1 MRGSWAVSLLL
12 ALNAAPAPAQE
23 TARTPDLYQ
32 DALQSIAEGRKTDAS
47 KTLMRVI
54 EDEPDNA
61 GAYLEVALIQ
71 CGLGRSREAER
82 LFAIIETRFSPT
94 RAILD
99 VISDARDTGCDRW
112 QAVSAWTVTAAR
124 GIDQNVNQGATNP
137 NYIVRNNG
145 NQTELPLLSD
155 FLPKHDQYA
164 SLGAEYMR
172 DIASNGSI
180 GFVQYQGRRN
190 DTLSQYNS
198 SSLYAGIE
206 SPYRFGRWTVRTS
219 GMLGQLWLG
228 GRSYQRQL
236 QLQARIGPPL
246 PLPGSVQFNLMG
258 GITRTEYLSLDNFDA
273 TTYELRGQLS
283 YRRASLYSSFSLGA
297 LNDVSS
303 ERRPGGSRKGLS
315 VAMLLRHPI
324 GADVG
329 AEVGYSHQG
338 WDSSLP
344 YLPGLIS
351 EVRNQRTDVLRG
363 ALTYPLGKNQKLQLE
378 GRLVRN
384 RENISIFQYNNK
396 LLQLSW
402 QWQGP

>member
-1 MRGSWAVSLLL
+1 M
-12 ALNAAPAPAQE
+12 
-23 TARTPDLYQ
+23 ARTPDLYQ
-32 DALQSIAEGRKTDAS
+32 DALQSIAEGRKSDAS

-99 VISDARDTGCDRW
+99 VISNARDTGCDRW
-112 QAVSAWTVTAAR
+112 QAVSAWTVTAGR

-172 DIASNGSI
+172 EISANGSV

-190 DTLSQYNS
+190 DSLSQYDS
-198 SSLYAGIE
+198 SSLYAGME
-206 SPYRFGRWTVRTS
+206 SPYRFGRWTMRAS

-236 QLQARIGPPL
+236 QMQARIGPPL
-246 PLPGSVQFNLMG
+246 PLPGSVQFTMMG
-258 GITRTEYLSLDNFDA
+258 GATRTEYLSLDNFNA

-283 YRRASLYSSFSLGA
+283 YRRADWYSSFSLGA
-297 LNDVSS
+297 LDDVSS
-303 ERRPGGSRKGLS
+303 DRRPGGSRKGMS
-315 VAMLLRHPI
+315 INMLLRYPI
-324 GADVG
+324 GAKVG
-329 AEVGYSHQG
+329 AELAYSHQG
-338 WDSSLP
+338 WDSALP

-351 EVRNQRTDVLRG
+351 EVREQRTDVLRG
-363 ALTYPLGKNQKLQLE
+363 TLTYPLGKNQKLQLE
-378 GRLVRN
+378 GRVVHN
-384 RENISIFQYNNK
+384 RENISIFQYDNK

-402 QWQGP
+402 QWQAP